1 VSSKDDILKMFDSA
15 IEAVLPKNAIN
26 NSLKLDN
33 NSLIVLDK
41 SYNLGSYKDIY
52 LCGSGKAS
60 YLMAQEIEH
69 ILGNKIISGVVVSPI
84 KNANLSFSSHYQS
97 THPIPTKKSIDASK
111 MMLEE
116 LAKMCSEDLLIYCL
130 SGGSSA
136 LLELPVDDITLDDF
150 AKSTKILLEN
160 GFAIDEINSVRKHI
174 SLVKGGRL
182 ATSTKAE
189 IIVLVI
195 SDVIGD
201 DLESIASAPFYFDTS
216 TFNDVFRLLKDK
228 NVFGLLPLS
237 VQGVIQGGLNGDIE
251 ETPKKLRADVNHAI
265 ISNNLSAL
273 KASASCASELGYDVK
288 IVEKSIDGDVE
299 VAARVFVKSAKE
311 LKSGQV
317 IIQGGECTVNVTGSG
332 IGGRNQHFLLTAL
345 RELDENITI
354 LSAGTDGI
362 DGNSE
367 DTGAV
372 ISLDTKKEANNLNL
386 SINEYINNFNSNSF
400 FKRLDSLISV
410 GYTGTNV
417 MDIMIAIRE

>member
-1 VSSKDDILKMFDSA
+1 MSTKDDILKMFDSA

-33 NSLIVLDK
+33 NSLTVLDK
-41 SYNLGSYKDIY
+41 SYNLDSYKDIY

-60 YLMAQEIEH
+60 YLMAQEIEN
-69 ILGNKIISGVVVSPI
+69 ILGSKIGSGVVVSPI
-84 KNANLSFSSHYQS
+84 ENAKLNFSSHYHS
-97 THPIPTKKSIDASK
+97 THPIPTQKSINASK
-111 MMLEE
+111 VMLKE
-116 LAKMCSEDLLIYCL
+116 LEKMSSEDLLIYCL

-136 LLELPVDDITLDDF
+136 LLELPVDGITLDDF

-160 GFAIDEINSVRKHI
+160 GFAIDEINSVRKHL

-189 IIVLVI
+189 IIILVI

-216 TFNDVFRLLKDK
+216 TFDDVYRLLIEN

-237 VQGVIQGGLNGDIE
+237 VQGVIKSGLNGYIE
-251 ETPKKLRADVNHAI
+251 ETPKKLRANVFHTI

-273 KASASCASELGYDVK
+273 KASASCANELGYNVE
-288 IVEKSIDGDVE
+288 IVDKSVDGNVE
-299 VAARVFVKSAKE
+299 VAAIEFVKRAKK

-317 IIQGGECTVNVTGSG
+317 LIQGGECTVNVTGSG
-332 IGGRNQHFLLTAL
+332 RGGRNQHFAL
-345 RELDENITI
+345 ISLKELDDNITI

-362 DGNSE
+362 DGNS
-367 DTGAV
+367 DDAGAV
-372 ISLDTKKEANNLNL
+372 ISLDTKIEANNINL

-417 MDIMIAIRE
+417 MDIMIAIRG